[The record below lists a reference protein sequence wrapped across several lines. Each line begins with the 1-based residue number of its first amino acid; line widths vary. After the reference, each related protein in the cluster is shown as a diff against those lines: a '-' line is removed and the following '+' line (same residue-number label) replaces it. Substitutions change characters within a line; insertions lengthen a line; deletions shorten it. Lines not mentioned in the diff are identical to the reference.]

1 MADNPTDSGGPAAA
15 ADTNSSNGPKTL
27 SVAEQLEQLNAA
39 RKLVLE
45 QPAYYDRIVKGVLPI
60 IGPNAAL
67 PLRRWGAEF
76 LAESLATPVL
86 STRDKENL
94 VIAVLDTLRSLLEG
108 VGEDLIVLKACVGAA
123 ASAYPVT
130 LRWM

>member
-1 MADNPTDSGGPAAA
+1 MA
-15 ADTNSSNGPKTL
+15 ADTTAMSSSSAI

-45 QPAYYDRIVKGVLPI
+45 NSTYYDRIVKGVLPI
-60 IGPNAAL
+60 IGPTA
-67 PLRRWGAEF
+67 PVELRRWGAEF

-86 STRDKENL
+86 AMRDKENIT
-94 VIAVLDTLRSLLEG
+94 VAVLDTLRGLLEG
-108 VGEDLIVLKACVGAA
+108 AGEDTIVLKASVAAA
-123 ASAYPVT
+123 ASAYPVA